1 MTFDNNIFAFQ
12 SCSNSELNCINS
24 GIPLGKN
31 VNHKNSE
38 NETKCPKLYSKDIDN
53 CKYYTIE
60 EFQSSKNMGNFNIL
74 HNNLNGLENK
84 FDVLHFLGGCLF
96 EI

>member
-12 SCSNSELNCINS
+12 SCNNSELNCINS

-38 NETKCPKLYSKDIDN
+38 NETKCPKLYSKGID
-53 CKYYTIE
+53 KK
-60 EFQSSKNMGNFNIL
+60 SKQCQQLQIL
-74 HNNLNGLENK
+74 YNR
-84 FDVLHFLGGCLF
+84 
-96 EI
+96 

>member
-12 SCSNSELNCINS
+12 SCNNSELNWINS

-38 NETKCPKLYSKDIDN
+38 NETKCPKLYNKDIDKNLNNANN
-53 CKYYTIE
+53 CKYYTID
-60 EFQSSKNMGNFNIL
+60 EFQPSKNMGNFNIL
-74 HNNLNGLENK
+74 HNNHGLENK
-84 FDVLHFLGGCLF
+84 FDVL
-96 EI
+96 IIS